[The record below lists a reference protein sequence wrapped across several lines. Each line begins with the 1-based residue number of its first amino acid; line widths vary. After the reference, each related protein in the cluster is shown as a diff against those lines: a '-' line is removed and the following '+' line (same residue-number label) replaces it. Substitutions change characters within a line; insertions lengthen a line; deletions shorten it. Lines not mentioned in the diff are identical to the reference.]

1 MDKQRFSMYVKTEVW
16 PQLLSRLHLSFSRKQ
31 MNIIKVE
38 SETIEDESSHR
49 FEFLSQI
56 DESKLKL
63 IARQVYRTVGILNVE
78 LYVNNQ
84 KLNFKKL

>member
-1 MDKQRFSMYVKTEVW
+1 MPNDSIKSSICLISLVKAYACGE
-16 PQLLSRLHLSFSRKQ
+16 RKQ
-31 MNIIKVE
+31 INIIKVE

-49 FEFLSQI
+49 FEFSSQM

-78 LYVNNQ
+78 LYLNDEQ
-84 KLNFKKL
+84 LNFKKL